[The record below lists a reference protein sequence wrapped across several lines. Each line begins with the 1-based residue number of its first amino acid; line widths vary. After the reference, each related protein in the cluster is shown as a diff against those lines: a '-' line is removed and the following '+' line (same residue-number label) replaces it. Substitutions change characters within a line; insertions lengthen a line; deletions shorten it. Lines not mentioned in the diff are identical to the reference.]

1 MTRPSTVSTLLLK
14 NVPLFASLSED
25 QLLLLSNVLQ
35 REQFAKNKMI
45 LSAGDKTETL
55 YVVLSGRIK
64 VAIGDDQGKEVV
76 LAILSAGEYFGEM
89 AC

>member
-1 MTRPSTVSTLLLK
+1 
-14 NVPLFASLSED
+14 
-25 QLLLLSNVLQ
+25 
-35 REQFAKNKMI
+35 MI

-76 LAILSAGEYFGEM
+76 LAILSAGEYFGGIWPSR
-89 AC
+89 